1 MNDKSTDFPQYRK
14 TFNGLSYYKIT
25 DETNFIEI
33 QSIGEKRFKHTI
45 KAEQY
50 FEKLKVLEMLDLN
63 SDLYLLSTE
72 NEFNREL
79 TLSQSLS

>member
-14 TFNGLSYYKIT
+14 TFNGLSFYKIL
-25 DETNFIEI
+25 DETNFVEV
-33 QSIGEKRFKHTI
+33 QLIGDKRFIHTI

-63 SDLYLLSTE
+63 SVLYLLSTE
-72 NEFNREL
+72 KEFDL
-79 TLSQSLS
+79 MFTQ